1 MTRRIEAGPL
11 LVGLGAILLLV
22 SVFLDW
28 YTPRVTAWDAFE
40 LLDLAL
46 VALALAALAAAV
58 GILLPDSPVVE
69 RHWLPV
75 IVALAAVIVGSQIL
89 DPPPGVDGDPDTG
102 AWLALGA
109 ALVLCAGTLL
119 SLGRVSF
126 ALTVEGRGD
135 ARRRVS
141 AVDARTDP
149 TTGEVVPPTAGTEPL
164 DEPGS
169 AATES
174 PRKKRARS

>member
-1 MTRRIEAGPL
+1 MPRRIEAGPL

-28 YTPRVTAWDAFE
+28 YTPQLTAWDAFE
-40 LLDLAL
+40 VLDLAL
-46 VALALAALAAAV
+46 AVLAVAALVAAV
-58 GILLPDSPVVE
+58 GVLLPDSPLVE

-75 IVALAAVIVGSQIL
+75 IAALAALIVGSQIL

-109 ALVLCAGTLL
+109 ALVLCVGTLL

-126 ALTVEGRGD
+126 ALTFEGRGD

-149 TTGEVVPPTAGTEPL
+149 TTGEVVASTGPTEPL
-164 DEPGS
+164 DEPTP
-169 AATES
+169 AAVEAS
-174 PRKKRARS
+174 PAKGPRS

>member
-28 YTPRVTAWDAFE
+28 YTPQVTAWDAFE
-40 LLDLAL
+40 VLD
-46 VALALAALAAAV
+46 VALAALAVAALVAAV
-58 GILLPDSPVVE
+58 GTLLPDNSVVE
-69 RHWLPV
+69 RHWLPAIVALVAV
-75 IVALAAVIVGSQIL
+75 IVASQIL

-102 AWLALGA
+102 AWLALAA

-135 ARRRVS
+135 RRRRVP

-149 TTGEVVPPTAGTEPL
+149 TTGEVIPPTGNTEPV
-164 DEPGS
+164 DEPAS

-174 PRKKRARS
+174 PRRKRARS